1 MKKAYPVVL
10 TPAEEGGYIV
20 YVPDFDIHTQGDDM
34 ADAMFMARDAIS
46 MMGCYRE
53 DEHQELPE
61 PSLIDSIKVESGEI
75 KTLVDVDFDS
85 YRKKNDNRAVRK
97 NVTIP
102 SWLNAEAEKAGINF
116 SAALQNALKEQ
127 LGLIKL

>member
-1 MKKAYPVVL
+1 MKNAYPIIL
-10 TPAEEGGYIV
+10 DPADEGGYVV
-20 YVPDFDIHTQGDDM
+20 YVPDFDIYTQGDDM
-34 ADAMFMARDAIS
+34 ADAMYMARDAIS
-46 MMGCYRE
+46 MMGCYQE
-53 DEHQELPE
+53 DEGQNIPN
-61 PSLIDSIKVESGEI
+61 PSSIDSIESESDKI

-116 SAALQNALKEQ
+116 SATLQNALKEQ
-127 LGLIKL
+127 LGL

>member
-1 MKKAYPVVL
+1 MKNVYPIVL
-10 TPAEEGGYIV
+10 TPAEEGGYVV
-20 YVPDFDIHTQGDDM
+20 YVPDFDITTQGDDM
-34 ADAMFMARDAIS
+34 ADAIFMGRDAIS

-53 DEHQELPE
+53 DKGQDIPE
-61 PSLIDSIKVESGEI
+61 PSSIDSIQTEPSGI

-102 SWLNAEAEKAGINF
+102 SWLNVEAEKAGINF
-116 SAALQNALKEQ
+116 SATLQGALKEQ
-127 LGLIKL
+127 LGL